1 MHHLGMNDDDR
12 AAQPLRTQVHLAKAV
27 AENLGPGDLAA
38 ELAESRGV
46 GAGSGTDGAGER
58 LLLIDVREPDEAVN
72 GVIAGAVVIPRGT
85 IEFAIGLAADRRVVV
100 YCATGE
106 RSALVVRTLYGMG
119 HHDVAHLDG
128 GVAAWLDDGRPL
140 VPWAVHERSAL
151 RRSEHGG

>member
-1 MHHLGMNDDDR
+1 MNDDDR
-12 AAQPLRTQVHLAKAV
+12 AAHPLRTQVHLAKAV
-27 AENLGPGDLAA
+27 AENLRPGDLAA
-38 ELAESRGV
+38 ELAASRS
-46 GAGSGTDGAGER
+46 AGEDSGTDRESDR
-58 LLLIDVREPDEAVN
+58 PLLIDLREPDEAAG

-128 GVAAWLDDGRPL
+128 GVVAWLNDGRVL
-140 VPWAVHERSAL
+140 VPWTAHERPAL